1 MRSAALALAIV
12 LAGCGSST
20 SPAPTPAAPPP
31 PARSSGVEG
40 LSFTAPAEWVVEK
53 PSNAMRKAQYR
64 VPDRGGKSEA
74 ASLTLFSFGGPA
86 ASLESNIERWEGQMG
101 GGTAS
106 VKKVEGAASPT
117 TLVDI
122 SGTYASDDQGKP
134 LENARLLV
142 GVVETSRGT
151 WYFKLVGPAA
161 TVDGWTIPY
170 VDFLKGVRAVE

>member
-1 MRSAALALAIV
+1 MRFAPFAFALV

-20 SPAPTPAAPPP
+20 PSAPPASAPP
-31 PARSSGVEG
+31 PARPSGVKE
-40 LSFTAPAEWVVEK
+40 LSYKAPAEWVEEK

-64 VPDRGGKSEA
+64 VPDRNGRADA

-86 ASLESNIERWEGQMG
+86 SSLESNIERWQGQMG
-101 GGTAS
+101 GGEPD
-106 VKKVEGAASPT
+106 VKKVEGAACPT
-117 TLVDI
+117 TVVDI
-122 SGTYASDDQGKP
+122 AGTYSADDQAKP

-161 TVDGWTIPY
+161 TIDGWKIPY
-170 VDFLKGVRAVE
+170 LDFLKGVRAVE